1 MSGRKGSFFCFTQ
14 PTQYKI
20 LKMFIK
26 YVDIIQNIGY
36 NIDVEREKSSWRWVG
51 AVPERYTQKKIGGE
65 SDVQRNRNP
74 VLRPPVTAYLKAQQ
88 SRISAIFL
96 HSELFVRRTRT
107 PKKWWV
113 YRAATAAA
121 FQTKTI
127 KTVTMSELRRING
140 NPAQQKTKNLY
151 AYRFI

>member
-1 MSGRKGSFFCFTQ
+1 
-14 PTQYKI
+14 
-20 LKMFIK
+20 
-26 YVDIIQNIGY
+26 
-36 NIDVEREKSSWRWVG
+36 
-51 AVPERYTQKKIGGE
+51 
-65 SDVQRNRNP
+65 
-74 VLRPPVTAYLKAQQ
+74 
-88 SRISAIFL
+88 
-96 HSELFVRRTRT
+96 
-107 PKKWWV
+107 V